1 MSSISRIDLT
11 LEESTI
17 DPKSFLPSFLEVMLL
32 ERASESG
39 QKVLKTSIEA
49 IAANST
55 QYLQRRND
63 NNHGTRIGSILYF
76 RKYIALIVS
85 RLCTKYKL
93 EVQLIL
99 TYFIEKN
106 VLSTP
111 ANAALSE
118 SLFGL
123 KRTKIKKGHSL
134 RQMKKSDAIKAALV
148 LAILPYISQKAKT
161 IYEMQLERA
170 RDAYQTNHNSTR
182 QDTKHDI
189 FEKFKSMYMYIFP
202 FLHMSVEGINVAYA
216 FAYMLGKSVYS
227 NPSLHILGQVVGR
240 YTMKDLKEMVEKE
253 DDKNSQIMVAPSDLS
268 RFIKKS
274 ASMGI
279 LIALLMGWMGQ
290 FRRELRRRRRQI
302 FTQGSNIFNSTAR
315 NIGENAAEDGN
326 FMTIPPPFPPSI
338 KRDGTQIDPTLCPLC
353 EEERINPVAS
363 TSGYVYC
370 YKCIIMSIRNN
381 GKKCPITGMPCTESQ
396 LVRIYESTNV
406 ANQT

>member
-1 MSSISRIDLT
+1 
-11 LEESTI
+11 
-17 DPKSFLPSFLEVMLL
+17 
-32 ERASESG
+32 
-39 QKVLKTSIEA
+39 
-49 IAANST
+49 
-55 QYLQRRND
+55 
-63 NNHGTRIGSILYF
+63 
-76 RKYIALIVS
+76 
-85 RLCTKYKL
+85 
-93 EVQLIL
+93 
-99 TYFIEKN
+99 
-106 VLSTP
+106 
-111 ANAALSE
+111 
-118 SLFGL
+118 
-123 KRTKIKKGHSL
+123 
-134 RQMKKSDAIKAALV
+134 
-148 LAILPYISQKAKT
+148 
-161 IYEMQLERA
+161 MQLERA

-338 KRDGTQIDPTLCPLC
+338 KRDGTQIDPSLCPLC